1 MNEPLNPYAAPAAAA
16 ALPNELDPYL
26 TGGAVVPAGKG
37 LRLANFFIDYFVQ
50 FAISFAFGVVVVVVG
65 GQDGM
70 DFIDRTPG
78 FLIGLPILLGYYI
91 LCEATTSRTLG
102 KLVTGTKVVNEQ
114 GGKPSFGQIVG
125 RSFSRLIPFEAFSFL
140 GETSRGWHD
149 RFPHTYVV
157 KSR

>member
-1 MNEPLNPYAAPAAAA
+1 M
-16 ALPNELDPYL
+16 
-26 TGGAVVPAGKG
+26 
-37 LRLANFFIDYFVQ
+37 
-50 FAISFAFGVVVVVVG
+50 VVG

-140 GETSRGWHD
+140 GETSRGWQD